1 MTSAFEAL
9 GLAPILLKTLEEIGY
24 RQPTPIQREAIPHLL
39 VGQDVMGQAQTGTG
53 KTAAFTLPTLQ
64 QLDYKGLQA
73 LILAPTRELAIQN
86 AQAVYQYGSQ
96 MGLRVLPI
104 YGGQSYDRQIRRLKK
119 GVQAVVG
126 TPGRTLDLIRQGALD
141 LGQVRFL
148 ILDEGDEMLKMGF
161 IEDIEQIIA
170 ATDASQRQTILF
182 SATVSK
188 AIRDLAQKYMRDPIY
203 IHIESEQLTAD
214 NVRQRHYVVKQQDK
228 IAALSRVLEVEM
240 PQSVLIFART
250 KIGAAELA
258 EQLIAQ
264 GHPAV
269 AIHGDLSQQERERI
283 VGRFRQEQSRMLVAT
298 DVMARGVDIPAV
310 SHVVNY
316 DIPQLAIEYVHRIGR
331 TGRAGRVG
339 EAITLITPRQRR
351 ALKIIENYVGHS
363 IERAQLPSREQVLE
377 IRRRQF
383 KNRLVKQIQ
392 AADDR
397 YEDIL
402 AELVEM
408 GYSMEQ
414 VANALIGILR
424 AEEAAESLADISD
437 IRAERGPRRQRR
449 ARGQGPGQDGRQERR
464 RRRRRDRQE
473 AGMVRLIISVGKT
486 NGLRPG
492 DVVYKIASTAQ
503 IPGHVIGHID
513 IQQNKTFVDV
523 PEEHVEAILT
533 KGKKVTIRGRTTQ
546 LKLA

>member
-1 MTSAFEAL
+1 MTDTFEAL
-9 GLAPILLKTLEEIGY
+9 GLAPILLETLEQIGY
-24 RQPTPIQREAIPHLL
+24 RQPTPIQREAIPPLL
-39 VGQDVMGQAQTGTG
+39 AGHDVMGQAQTGTG

-64 QLDYKGLQA
+64 QLTSKDLQV

-126 TPGRTLDLIRQGALD
+126 TPGRTLDLIRQGVLD

-188 AIRDLAQKYMRDPIY
+188 EIRGLARKYMRDAIY
-203 IHIESEQLTAD
+203 IYIESEQLTAD
-214 NVRQRHYVVKQQDK
+214 NVRQRHYVVKQHDK

-250 KIGAAELA
+250 KTGAAELA
-258 EQLIAQ
+258 EQLMTQ
-264 GHPAV
+264 GYPAV

-283 VGRFRQEQSRMLVAT
+283 LGRFRQGHSRILVAT
-298 DVMARGVDIPAV
+298 DVMARGVDIPTV

-331 TGRAGRVG
+331 TGRAGRTG

-351 ALKIIENYVGHS
+351 ALKIIENYVDNP

-377 IRRRQF
+377 IRRNQF
-383 KNRLVKQIQ
+383 KNRLIEQIQ
-392 AADDR
+392 AAGDR
-397 YEDIL
+397 YDEVL
-402 AELVEM
+402 GELGEM

-424 AEEAAESLADISD
+424 AEEAAESLTDISD

-449 ARGQGPGQDGRQERR
+449 ERDQRAGPDGRKERGR
-464 RRRRRDRQE
+464 KRRRDRQE
-473 AGMVRLIISVGKT
+473 AGMVRLIIPVGKT

-492 DVVYKIASTAQ
+492 DVVYQIASTAQ

-523 PEEHVEAILT
+523 PEEHVEAVLT
-533 KGKKVTIRGRTTQ
+533 KGKKVTIRGRTTH

>member
-1 MTSAFEAL
+1 MTSTFAAL
-9 GLAPILLKTLEEIGY
+9 GLAPALLETLQQIGY
-24 RQPTPIQREAIPHLL
+24 REPTPIQREAIPHLL
-39 VGQDVMGQAQTGTG
+39 AGRDVMGQAQTGTG

-64 QLDYKGLQA
+64 QLDKRSLQV

-86 AQAVYQYGSQ
+86 AQAVYRYGHQ
-96 MGLRVLPI
+96 IGLRVLPI
-104 YGGQSYDRQIRRLKK
+104 YGGQPYARQIRRLKK

-126 TPGRTLDLIRQGALD
+126 TPGRTLDLIRQGELE

-182 SATVSK
+182 SATVSQE
-188 AIRDLAQKYMRDPIY
+188 IRNMAKKYMRDAIY
-203 IHIESEQLTAD
+203 IHIESEQLTAN
-214 NVRQRHYVVKQQDK
+214 NVQQRHYMVRPQDK
-228 IAALSRVLEVEM
+228 IAALSRVLEVET

-264 GHPAV
+264 GYPAV
-269 AIHGDLSQQERERI
+269 AIHGDLSQPERERI
-283 VGRFRQEQSRMLVAT
+283 LGRFRGGHTSILVAT
-298 DVMARGVDIPAV
+298 DVMARGMDIPAV

-351 ALKIIENYVGHS
+351 ALKIIENYIGNPIKRS
-363 IERAQLPSREQVLE
+363 QLPSREQVLA
-377 IRRRQF
+377 IRQSQF
-383 KNRLVKQIQ
+383 KNRLVEQIQ
-392 AADDR
+392 SADDS
-397 YEDIL
+397 YDEVL
-402 AELVEM
+402 EELGEM

-424 AEEAAESLADISD
+424 AEEAAESLSDISD
-437 IRAERGPRRQRR
+437 IRIERDPRRPRRERGWR
-449 ARGQGPGQDGRQERR
+449 DGRKERGR
-464 RRRRRDRQE
+464 KRRRDRQE
-473 AGMVRLIISVGKT
+473 AGMVRLMMSVGKT
-486 NGLRPG
+486 NGIRPG
-492 DVVYKIASTAQ
+492 DVVYKIASTAR

-513 IQQNKTFVDV
+513 IQQDKTFVDV
-523 PEEHVEAILT
+523 PEEHVEAVLKNGRRVI
-533 KGKKVTIRGRTTQ
+533 IRGRATH

>member
-1 MTSAFEAL
+1 MTSTFAAL
-9 GLAPILLKTLEEIGY
+9 GLAPALLETLQQIGY
-24 RQPTPIQREAIPHLL
+24 REPTPIQREAIPHLL
-39 VGQDVMGQAQTGTG
+39 AGRDVMGQAQTGTG

-64 QLDYKGLQA
+64 QLDKRSLQV

-86 AQAVYQYGSQ
+86 AQAVYRYGHQ
-96 MGLRVLPI
+96 IGLRVLPI
-104 YGGQSYDRQIRRLKK
+104 YGGQPYARQIRRLKK

-126 TPGRTLDLIRQGALD
+126 TPGRTLDLIRQGELE

-182 SATVSK
+182 SATVSQE
-188 AIRDLAQKYMRDPIY
+188 IRDMAKKYMRDAIY
-203 IHIESEQLTAD
+203 IHIESEQLTAN
-214 NVRQRHYVVKQQDK
+214 NVQQRHYMVRPQDK
-228 IAALSRVLEVEM
+228 IAALSRVLEVET

-264 GHPAV
+264 GYPAV
-269 AIHGDLSQQERERI
+269 AIHGDLSQPERERI
-283 VGRFRQEQSRMLVAT
+283 LGRFRGGHTSILVAT
-298 DVMARGVDIPAV
+298 DVMARGMDIPAV
-310 SHVVNY
+310 SHVINY

-351 ALKIIENYVGHS
+351 ALKIIENYIGNP
-363 IERAQLPSREQVLE
+363 IERSQLPSREQVLA
-377 IRRRQF
+377 IRQSQF
-383 KNRLVKQIQ
+383 KNRLVEQIQ
-392 AADDR
+392 SADDS
-397 YEDIL
+397 YDEVL
-402 AELVEM
+402 EELGEM

-424 AEEAAESLADISD
+424 AEEAAESLSDISD
-437 IRAERGPRRQRR
+437 IRIERDPRRPRRERGWR
-449 ARGQGPGQDGRQERR
+449 DGRKERGR
-464 RRRRRDRQE
+464 KRRRDRQE
-473 AGMVRLIISVGKT
+473 AGMVRLMMSVGKT
-486 NGLRPG
+486 NGIRPG
-492 DVVYKIASTAQ
+492 DVVYKIASSAR

-513 IQQNKTFVDV
+513 IQQDKTFVDV
-523 PEEHVEAILT
+523 PEEHVEAVLKNGRRVI
-533 KGKKVTIRGRTTQ
+533 IRGRATH

>member
-1 MTSAFEAL
+1 MTSTFAAL
-9 GLAPILLKTLEEIGY
+9 GLAPALLETLQQIGY
-24 RQPTPIQREAIPHLL
+24 REPTPIQREAIPHLL
-39 VGQDVMGQAQTGTG
+39 AGRDVMGQAQTGTG

-64 QLDYKGLQA
+64 QLDRRGLQV

-86 AQAVYQYGSQ
+86 AEAVYRYGHQ
-96 MGLRVLPI
+96 IGLRVLPI
-104 YGGQSYDRQIRRLKK
+104 YGGQPYARQIRRLKK

-126 TPGRTLDLIRQGALD
+126 TPGRTLDLIRQGELELA
-141 LGQVRFL
+141 QVRFL

-182 SATVSK
+182 SATVSQE
-188 AIRDLAQKYMRDPIY
+188 IRAMAQKYMRDAIY
-203 IHIESEQLTAD
+203 IHIESEQLTAN
-214 NVRQRHYVVKQQDK
+214 NVHQRHYMVRPQDK

-264 GHPAV
+264 GYPAV
-269 AIHGDLSQQERERI
+269 AIHGDLSQPERERI
-283 VGRFRQEQSRMLVAT
+283 LGRFRAGHTSILVAT
-298 DVMARGVDIPAV
+298 DVMARGMDIPAV

-351 ALKIIENYVGHS
+351 SLKIIENYIGS
-363 IERAQLPSREQVLE
+363 PIERSQLPSREQVLA
-377 IRRRQF
+377 IRQRQF
-383 KNRLVKQIQ
+383 KNRLVEQIQ
-392 AADDR
+392 AADDS
-397 YEDIL
+397 YDEVL
-402 AELVEM
+402 AELDEM

-424 AEEAAESLADISD
+424 AEEAAESLTDISD
-437 IRAERGPRRQRR
+437 IRIERDQRRPRRERGWR
-449 ARGQGPGQDGRQERR
+449 DGRKERGRKRR
-464 RRRRRDRQE
+464 RGRQE
-473 AGMVRLIISVGKT
+473 AGMVRLMMSVGKT
-486 NGLRPG
+486 NGIRPG
-492 DVVYKIASTAQ
+492 DVVYKIASAAQ

-513 IQQNKTFVDV
+513 IQQDKTFVDV
-523 PEEHVEAILT
+523 PEEHVEAVL
-533 KGKKVTIRGRTTQ
+533 KSGRRVTIRGKTAH

>member
-39 VGQDVMGQAQTGTG
+39 VGRDVMGQAQTGTG

-64 QLDYKGLQA
+64 QLDHKGLQV

-86 AQAVYQYGSQ
+86 AHAVYQYGSQ

-104 YGGQSYDRQIRRLKK
+104 YGGQSYERQIRRLKK
-119 GVQAVVG
+119 GAQAVVG

-170 ATDASQRQTILF
+170 ATDASRRQTILF

-188 AIRDLAQKYMRDPIY
+188 VIRDLAKKYMRDPIY

-283 VGRFRQEQSRMLVAT
+283 VGRFRQERSRILVAT

-331 TGRAGRVG
+331 TGRAGRGG

-351 ALKIIENYVGHS
+351 ALKIIENYVGHP
-363 IERAQLPSREQVLE
+363 IKRAQLPSREQVLA

-383 KNRLVKQIQ
+383 KDRLVEQIQ
-392 AADDR
+392 VADDR
-397 YEDIL
+397 YDEML

-437 IRAERGPRRQRR
+437 IRAERAPRQRK
-449 ARGQGPGQDGRQERR
+449 ARGQGAGQDGRQERG

-473 AGMVRLIISVGKT
+473 AGMVRLIIPVGKT

-492 DVVYKIASTAQ
+492 EVVYKIASTAQ
-503 IPGHVIGHID
+503 IPGRVIGHID
-513 IQQNKTFVDV
+513 IRQNKTFVDV
-523 PEEHVEAILT
+523 PEEHVEAVLA

>member
-1 MTSAFEAL
+1 MTDAFETL
-9 GLAPILLKTLEEIGY
+9 GLAPILLKTLEELGY

-39 VGQDVMGQAQTGTG
+39 AGRDVMGQAQTGTG

-64 QLDYKGLQA
+64 QLANKDLQV
-73 LILAPTRELAIQN
+73 LILSPTRELAIQN
-86 AQAVYQYGSQ
+86 AQAVYQYGRQ

-126 TPGRTLDLIRQGALD
+126 TPGRTLDLIRQGALE
-141 LGQVRFL
+141 LGQIRFL

-188 AIRDLAQKYMRDPIY
+188 EIRGLAQKYMRDAIY

-214 NVRQRHYVVKQQDK
+214 SVRQRHYVIKQHDK

-240 PQSVLIFART
+240 PQSALIFART

-283 VGRFRQEQSRMLVAT
+283 VGRFRQGHSRILVAT

-331 TGRAGRVG
+331 TGRAGRAG
-339 EAITLITPRQRR
+339 DAITLITPRQRR
-351 ALKIIENYVGHS
+351 ALKIIENYVGHP

-377 IRRRQF
+377 LRRRQF

-392 AADDR
+392 AADGR
-397 YEDIL
+397 YDEIL
-402 AELVEM
+402 EELSEM

-414 VANALIGILR
+414 VANALISILR
-424 AEEAAESLADISD
+424 AEEAAESLTDISD
-437 IRAERGPRRQRR
+437 ISAERKPRRTRR
-449 ARGQGPGQDGRQERR
+449 EARHGGPSERGRRRRGRQES
-464 RRRRRDRQE
+464 
-473 AGMVRLIISVGKT
+473 GMVRLIIPVGKAS
-486 NGLRPG
+486 GVRPG
-492 DVVYKIASTAQ
+492 DVVYNIASAAQ
-503 IPGHVIGHID
+503 IPGRVIGHID

-523 PEEHVEAILT
+523 PEEHVEAVLA
-533 KGKKVTIRGRTTQ
+533 KGKKVTIRGRTTR

>member
-1 MTSAFEAL
+1 MTSTFAAL
-9 GLAPILLKTLEEIGY
+9 GLAPALLETLQQIGY
-24 RQPTPIQREAIPHLL
+24 REPTPIQREAIPHLL
-39 VGQDVMGQAQTGTG
+39 AGRDVMGQAQTGTG

-64 QLDYKGLQA
+64 QLDRRGLQV

-86 AQAVYQYGSQ
+86 AEAVYRYGHQ
-96 MGLRVLPI
+96 IGLRVLPI
-104 YGGQSYDRQIRRLKK
+104 YGGQPYARQIRRLKK

-126 TPGRTLDLIRQGALD
+126 TPGRTLDLIRQGELELD
-141 LGQVRFL
+141 QVRFL

-182 SATVSK
+182 SATVSQE
-188 AIRDLAQKYMRDPIY
+188 IRDMAQKYMRDAIY
-203 IHIESEQLTAD
+203 IHIESEQLTAN
-214 NVRQRHYVVKQQDK
+214 NVQQRHYMVRPQDK

-264 GHPAV
+264 GYPAV
-269 AIHGDLSQQERERI
+269 AIHGDLSQPERERI
-283 VGRFRQEQSRMLVAT
+283 LGRFRAGHTSILVAT
-298 DVMARGVDIPAV
+298 DVMARGMDIPAV

-351 ALKIIENYVGHS
+351 SLKIIENYIGS
-363 IERAQLPSREQVLE
+363 PIERSQLPSREQVLA
-377 IRRRQF
+377 IRQRQF
-383 KNRLVKQIQ
+383 KDRLVEQIQ
-392 AADDR
+392 AADDS
-397 YEDIL
+397 YDEVL
-402 AELVEM
+402 AELGEM

-424 AEEAAESLADISD
+424 AEEAAESLTDISD
-437 IRAERGPRRQRR
+437 IRIERDQRRPRRERGWR
-449 ARGQGPGQDGRQERR
+449 DGRKERGRKRR
-464 RRRRRDRQE
+464 RGRQE
-473 AGMVRLIISVGKT
+473 AGMVRLMMSVGKT
-486 NGLRPG
+486 NGIRPG

-513 IQQNKTFVDV
+513 IQQDKTFVDV
-523 PEEHVEAILT
+523 PEEHVEAVL
-533 KGKKVTIRGRTTQ
+533 KSGRRVTIRGRPAH

>member
-1 MTSAFEAL
+1 MTSTFAAL
-9 GLAPILLKTLEEIGY
+9 GLAPALLETLQQIGY
-24 RQPTPIQREAIPHLL
+24 REPTPIQREAIPHLL
-39 VGQDVMGQAQTGTG
+39 AGRDVMGQAQTGTG

-64 QLDYKGLQA
+64 QLDKRSLQV

-86 AQAVYQYGSQ
+86 AQAVYRYGHQ
-96 MGLRVLPI
+96 IGLRVLPI
-104 YGGQSYDRQIRRLKK
+104 YGGQPYARQIRRLKK

-126 TPGRTLDLIRQGALD
+126 TPGRTLDLIRQGELE

-182 SATVSK
+182 SATVSQE
-188 AIRDLAQKYMRDPIY
+188 IRNMAKKYMRDAIY
-203 IHIESEQLTAD
+203 IHIESEQLTAN
-214 NVRQRHYVVKQQDK
+214 NVQQRHYMVRPQDK
-228 IAALSRVLEVEM
+228 IAALSRVLEVET

-264 GHPAV
+264 GYPAV
-269 AIHGDLSQQERERI
+269 AIHGDLSQPERERI
-283 VGRFRQEQSRMLVAT
+283 LGRFRGGHTSILVAT
-298 DVMARGVDIPAV
+298 DVMARGMDIPAV

-339 EAITLITPRQRR
+339 EAITLITPKQRR
-351 ALKIIENYVGHS
+351 ALKIIENYIGNPIKRS
-363 IERAQLPSREQVLE
+363 QLPSREQVLA
-377 IRRRQF
+377 IRQSQF
-383 KNRLVKQIQ
+383 KNRLVEQIQ
-392 AADDR
+392 SADDS
-397 YEDIL
+397 YDEVL
-402 AELVEM
+402 EELGEM

-424 AEEAAESLADISD
+424 AEEAAESLSDISD
-437 IRAERGPRRQRR
+437 IRIERDPRRPRRERGWRDGRKERGRKRQR
-449 ARGQGPGQDGRQERR
+449 G
-464 RRRRRDRQE
+464 RQE
-473 AGMVRLIISVGKT
+473 AGMVRLMMSVGKT
-486 NGLRPG
+486 NGIRPG
-492 DVVYKIASTAQ
+492 DVVYKIASTAR

-513 IQQNKTFVDV
+513 IQQDKTFVDV
-523 PEEHVEAILT
+523 PEEHVEAVLKNGRRVI
-533 KGKKVTIRGRTTQ
+533 IRGRATH